1 MTLEDGEE
9 LNHCLLQV
17 GSLGASDEAKNSG
30 AH

>member
-9 LNHCLLQV
+9 LNHYLVQA
-17 GSLGASDEAKNSG
+17 GSLGASEEAKNSG